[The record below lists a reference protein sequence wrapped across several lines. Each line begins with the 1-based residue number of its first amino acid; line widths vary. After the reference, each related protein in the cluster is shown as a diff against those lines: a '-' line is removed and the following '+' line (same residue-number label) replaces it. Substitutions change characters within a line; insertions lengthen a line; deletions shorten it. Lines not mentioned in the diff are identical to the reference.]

1 MASDHRYYGAVTLYF
16 YLVCHFGQT
25 APKAP
30 GLPGNKEQ
38 YLQNVDNLYI
48 TDAYHLL
55 SIERYRVT
63 PELIERVRLGT
74 MEQQRAAWTH
84 YYSDYY
90 YKAFDKIS
98 SYAPANINKGLRAID
113 VLRQPNDGN
122 TVKII
127 IFLDLNPEL
136 L

>member
-63 PELIERVRLGT
+63 PELIERVRLGLWNSKEPLGRIT
-74 MEQQRAAWTH
+74 
-84 YYSDYY
+84 
-90 YKAFDKIS
+90 I
-98 SYAPANINKGLRAID
+98 P
-113 VLRQPNDGN
+113 
-122 TVKII
+122 II
-127 IFLDLNPEL
+127 ITRRSTR
-136 L
+136 